1 MTEREKF
8 EKWFIG
14 LDDNLN
20 INQFNK
26 ELMFIAWQAATK
38 SAAPQWISVS
48 KRLPFDGERVL
59 IFDKGGTYGAIY
71 TLQYYDDFIL
81 RHKYVTHWMPLPAAP
96 EVK

>member
-26 ELMFIAWQAATK
+26 ELMFIAWKAATK
-38 SAAPQWISVS
+38 AAAP
-48 KRLPFDGERVL
+48 
-59 IFDKGGTYGAIY
+59 KGG
-71 TLQYYDDFIL
+71 
-81 RHKYVTHWMPLPAAP
+81 
-96 EVK
+96 E